1 MFLLYDF
8 FMEWDAL
15 EAMYPF
21 GVIMFTPLFLD
32 YGVSSG
38 ACLVVDEELFLD
50 LMIPRQIDVRRIK
63 VQSRASGHIFWVRVE
78 LSPSHAII
86 SFQSSPSAP
95 LMCTQSVVAS
105 PSAVIETIVAMYRR
119 IVVPFGRG
127 HCLPVPGRPARRA

>member
-32 YGVSSG
+32 YGV
-38 ACLVVDEELFLD
+38 FLD